1 MPTSRKQKLRLGKVW
16 GRSRAPAG
24 MVLPGGPRSAPGR
37 VSLPGGTA
45 RSRSQD
51 RAARDLARLVTRP
64 GRQRPTLPLRLAS
77 PPPPP
82 RPPPRGP
89 RSPRPLETASPAQL
103 MPRPQPLPSLP
114 PLPPYPGGSG
124 HPSPTRACPTPVPRA
139 GLRPGRGAGR
149 PAGPELRVCLD
160 PSPSAAPS
168 ALAPPR
174 PRVTRRARTAPL
186 GSRGRAHRLAPPH
199 AAGPDARSFRSQG
212 KGALRS
218 SVPPRRCGPSG
229 PRSLKLSS
237 PPGGGRPG
245 SRIPRLPF
253 AFSSLREVRAFS

>member
-1 MPTSRKQKLRLGKVW
+1 MGPVPG
-16 GRSRAPAG
+16 PAG
-24 MVLPGGPRSAPGR
+24 MILPGGPRSAPGR

-51 RAARDLARLVTRP
+51 RAARDPARLVTRP
-64 GRQRPTLPLRLAS
+64 GRQCPALPLRLA
-77 PPPPP
+77 PP

-114 PLPPYPGGSG
+114 PLPPTPGGSG
-124 HPSPTRACPTPVPRA
+124 HPSPTRACPTPVPWA
-139 GLRPGRGAGR
+139 GLRSGRGAGR

-186 GSRGRAHRLAPPH
+186 GSRGRAHRLATPH
-199 AAGPDARSFRSQG
+199 ASRPTPAPSAA
-212 KGALRS
+212 KGRESINPEVVGASAAL
-218 SVPPRRCGPSG
+218 PT
-229 PRSLKLSS
+229 
-237 PPGGGRPG
+237 
-245 SRIPRLPF
+245 
-253 AFSSLREVRAFS
+253 LRTS